1 MDKKFAQPLEIVL
14 RKRYCS
20 VTDRAHRGVVLR
32 LKAQNRDWFRR

>member
-1 MDKKFAQPLEIVL
+1 MDKKFAQPLEIML

-20 VTDRAHRGVVLR
+20 VTDLSLRGVVLR